1 MGLCAQPG
9 FCSPHNTPW
18 RNHPNLSQFVSNR
31 YLAWQ
36 KLSCCW
42 NNPDLRMSE
51 REKQSQFLKELI
63 REEAPDASLELQNL
77 IVKAERDEK
86 CIGSAV
92 RLVGF
97 LALLATAGLGYSA
110 VFVPQFFHNSTPL
123 VVKFF
128 TALVLACLI
137 CMVGFLGFWFWYRA
151 ICNRLYQDCRNLLIS
166 LHRSGP
172 PPLTPFPSALVHKQG
187 AQVYTIVTRQPEHDT
202 EIITLP
208 QAS

>member
-1 MGLCAQPG
+1 
-9 FCSPHNTPW
+9 
-18 RNHPNLSQFVSNR
+18 
-31 YLAWQ
+31 
-36 KLSCCW
+36 
-42 NNPDLRMSE
+42 MSE
-51 REKQSQFLKELI
+51 RKKQSQFLKELI
-63 REEAPDASLELQNL
+63 RTEAPEGCLELENL

-97 LALLATAGLGYSA
+97 LALLAIAGLGYSA

-128 TALVLACLI
+128 TALMLASLI

-151 ICNRLYQDCRNLLIS
+151 ICNRLYQECRNLIMS
-166 LHRSGP
+166 MHRFSP
-172 PPLTPFPSALVHKQG
+172 PPPSPFPSALVHKQG
-187 AQVYTIVTRQPEHDT
+187 AQVYTIVTLPSEQDT
-202 EIITLP
+202 EIITLM